1 MKTYAQRV
9 KVLGLEAD
17 CPTPH
22 GDIYPAHVL
31 QAATRSPAD
40 KMKIYYQDGVKTHV
54 WGYVSGLEFDGKH
67 IVALANFRH
76 EDAVGLA
83 MRVKNSE
90 LVMAP
95 LMTSKVNDNKE
106 CYEARIWGFQL
117 VQMI

>member
-17 CPTPH
+17 QPTPH
-22 GDIYPAHVL
+22 GETYPAHVL
-31 QAATRSPAD
+31 QAATKSPSD
-40 KMKIYYQDGVKTHV
+40 KMKIYYQDKIKTHV

-76 EDAVGLA
+76 EDAIGLA
-83 MRVKNSE
+83 MKVKNNQ
-90 LVMAP
+90 LIMAP
-95 LMTSKVNDNKE
+95 LMTSKVNGKNE

-117 VQMI
+117 VPMV